1 VNQRGADP
9 RAARRAVLPH
19 GGQSRASL
27 ACAAVTT
34 RRHALAALLAAAL
47 ACAAPAAALA
57 QNAGDEQYADP
68 FGKVE
73 SKKKS
78 SGGGQQGASGQGQ
91 GTSTPSQQP
100 TQSSGSQAPT
110 AAPAQTLPVTG
121 LPAGVL
127 AAAGLALLGSGAA
140 LRRASELPR

>member
-1 VNQRGADP
+1 VNQRSAYP
-9 RAARRAVLPH
+9 RTARRTVLPH

-34 RRHALAALLAAAL
+34 RKHALAALLAAVL

-73 SKKKS
+73 NKKKS
-78 SGGGQQGASGQGQ
+78 SGGGQQGASGQGA
-91 GTSTPSQQP
+91 STPAQQP
-100 TQSSGSQAPT
+100 TQSSGSQPT
-110 AAPAQTLPVTG
+110 ASSAQTLPRTG

-127 AAAGLALLGSGAA
+127 AAAGFALLGAGAG
-140 LRRASELPR
+140 LRRVSELPR

>member
-1 VNQRGADP
+1 MR
-9 RAARRAVLPH
+9 
-19 GGQSRASL
+19 
-27 ACAAVTT
+27 T
-34 RRHALAALLAAAL
+34 RKQALAALLAAAL

-73 SKKKS
+73 NKKKS
-78 SGGGQQGASGQGQ
+78 SGGGQQGSSGQ

-100 TQSSGSQAPT
+100 TQSSGSQAPA

-127 AAAGLALLGSGAA
+127 AAAGLTLLGAGAA
-140 LRRASELPR
+140 LRRAAELPR